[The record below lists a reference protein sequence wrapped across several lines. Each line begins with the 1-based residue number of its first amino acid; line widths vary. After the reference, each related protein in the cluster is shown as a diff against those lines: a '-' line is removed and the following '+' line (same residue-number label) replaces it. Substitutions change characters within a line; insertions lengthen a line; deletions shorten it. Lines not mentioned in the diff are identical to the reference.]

1 MLHDP
6 NRNSCASEEPLT
18 RIAKFSD
25 QPDFE
30 RRHHRL
36 LYLNRDHCRW
46 SLANPVPRCENTGG
60 NVGVNGD
67 SGDAERIELPPLSPS
82 SSWKPPLPA
91 PSGVQVK
98 RAPSTATPAP
108 QTPKPLDQSMPTAG
122 LGRTAPTDK

>member
-18 RIAKFSD
+18 RIVKFSD

-67 SGDAERIELPPLSPS
+67 SGDAERIELT
-82 SSWKPPLPA
+82 PA
-91 PSGVQVK
+91 LISVKLLEAATTGPSGVQVK
-98 RAPSTATPAP
+98 RAPSTASPAP
-108 QTPKPLDQSMPTAG
+108 RPPSRLINRCPRPD
-122 LGRTAPTDK
+122 